1 MRYFDVVDKSAPN
14 KNAWIYYEFKSVAK
28 VPPAHF
34 AEQFLKDLQNADN
47 LDQIK
52 WIFDGRKL
60 DALTKDKFIN
70 ALESSKNKLFN
81 GKAKQILENELNQSF
96 IDADDLMEG
105 LRNNNEWFNKTFKIE
120 RSK

>member
-1 MRYFDVVDKSAPN
+1 MQIRAIGVDKSAPN

-52 WIFDGRKL
+52 WIFDGKKNPANFKQKML
-60 DALTKDKFIN
+60 DTIDKMT
-70 ALESSKNKLFN
+70 FN
-81 GKAKQILENELNQSF
+81 
-96 IDADDLMEG
+96 DDL
-105 LRNNNEWFNKTFKIE
+105 LKKFNVDDIDELKDLIETNFDKIFKLTN
-120 RSK
+120 